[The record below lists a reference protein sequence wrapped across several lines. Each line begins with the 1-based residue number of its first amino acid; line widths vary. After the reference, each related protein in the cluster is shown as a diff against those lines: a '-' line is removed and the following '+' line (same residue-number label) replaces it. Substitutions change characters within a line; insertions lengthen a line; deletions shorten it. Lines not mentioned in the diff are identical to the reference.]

1 MQINKILYSPI
12 SVTDLNNI
20 SEYIEFELLNPDA
33 AINTVNAIIVKID
46 RLADFPDIGA
56 QLSAIID
63 IDTDYRYLQSGNYLI
78 FYRHLD
84 SSVYI
89 DRILYNRRDYCK
101 ILFNDSEL

>member
-63 IDTDYRYLQSGNYLI
+63 M
-78 FYRHLD
+78 D
-84 SSVYI
+84 STVYI